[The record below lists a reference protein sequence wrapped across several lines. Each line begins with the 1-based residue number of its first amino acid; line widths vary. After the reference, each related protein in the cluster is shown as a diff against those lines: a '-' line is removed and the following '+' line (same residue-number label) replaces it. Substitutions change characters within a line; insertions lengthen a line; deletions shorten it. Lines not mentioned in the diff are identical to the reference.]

1 MFISWESNI
10 PDLGLVSLGI
20 VLIAIGFFLVL
31 VVVIVSAAKNGEL
44 KGRARGVVIIGF
56 IPIIFGTD
64 KQSAKLI
71 LILSIILVG
80 LLIILFLLQ
89 LPL

>member
-1 MFISWESNI
+1 MFIGWETKI
-10 PDLGLVSLGI
+10 PDLGLISIGI

-31 VVVIVSAAKNGEL
+31 MVVIVSAAKNGQL
-44 KGRARGVVIIGF
+44 KGRAGGVVIIGF

-64 KQSAKLI
+64 RQSAKLI

-80 LLIILFLLQ
+80 LLITLFLVQ
-89 LPL
+89 LLL